1 MKDISRTLNKVAF
14 KLLLAGGASSYGYG
28 YMAVSEVP
36 SLNNGQPNSVTAS
49 FSFIGRATS
58 YGT

>member
-1 MKDISRTLNKVAF
+1 MKDISRTLTKVAF

-28 YMAVSEVP
+28 YMAASEVP
-36 SLNNGQPNSVTAS
+36 GLNNGQPNSVVAS

-58 YGT
+58 Y